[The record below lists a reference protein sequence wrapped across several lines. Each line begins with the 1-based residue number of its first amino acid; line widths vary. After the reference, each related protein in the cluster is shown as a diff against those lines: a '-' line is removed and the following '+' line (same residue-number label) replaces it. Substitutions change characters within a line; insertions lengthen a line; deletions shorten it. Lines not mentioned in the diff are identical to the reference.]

1 MEKRE
6 VKRRK
11 LKEVRL
17 AIPTKGSKGM
27 EDAVSNVFGRAEK
40 FTVVEVRDGSI
51 VDVKVVENPAISYS
65 HGAGPIAVKTLVDMG
80 VNAIVASELGIGVSM
95 LLDQKNIRKFKVK
108 AGVPVR
114 EAVGLILKELEAQTS
129 LKRT

>member
-51 VDVKVVENPAISYS
+51 VDVRVVENPAIS
-65 HGAGPIAVKTLVDMG
+65 
-80 VNAIVASELGIGVSM
+80 
-95 LLDQKNIRKFKVK
+95 
-108 AGVPVR
+108 
-114 EAVGLILKELEAQTS
+114 
-129 LKRT
+129 